1 MARKTVLFVAD
12 EDNLNEQFICDGDVS
27 LDNCYQKSM
36 EGVIK
41 YEKLEGY
48 DDSLTVKNGVL
59 VNGKGEILSHRED
72 DYISVGAMLYV
83 CSEVR
88 YRLPRGYGFRMVCWR
103 DILR

>member
-1 MARKTVLFVAD
+1 MAKKTILFVAD

-48 DDSLTVKNGVL
+48 DDSLTVKNGVGERYEVEVHRL
-59 VNGKGEILSHRED
+59 KEGVYVYFSLLTVNEPRHR
-72 DYISVGAMLYV
+72 IKSPVGAFHHLT
-83 CSEVR
+83 
-88 YRLPRGYGFRMVCWR
+88 
-103 DILR
+103 